1 MKRVQHHL
9 DMPAGGRDD
18 AGFTLIEILVA
29 LIILSLAIVATVG
42 AMATLSSTSGLT
54 RLNANVNA
62 TARSTTE
69 TLLATSYSSCT
80 TSGFPGAYQ
89 NAIPAPTITDPA
101 ANPPQ
106 KATIVAITDATGAT
120 TLWTPG
126 GGVTCSLPNH
136 PDPGTQLIK
145 IQVATQDG
153 SVTGTYWVVK
163 SGAPRSA
170 SQTVPTV
177 TTQPTTASQTVNS
190 SNTDTI
196 TVTGTGTT
204 TPTGTV
210 HFYVCGPD
218 ASAQDCTLSS
228 DNLTDLGTVNLPTCN
243 GCTSV
248 TATSSG
254 YTATSAGTYC
264 FLGAYQGDGNYQ
276 ATSDGTSANECY
288 SVSASAVQ
296 KLLLLATSGDKQ
308 LQLQG
313 GHSLLT
319 VTGTLMVDS
328 TANGAVNLGAPLDLT
343 ATGGYGTAGTAATTC
358 SGAGC
363 TGITWTKTATVT
375 DPLQLPAPS
384 VPQNNGSCT
393 HSGTVTTCTPG
404 LYTKDPAVKGPA
416 LCPPG
421 TTSVVLQSGTFVFQA
436 GLTVQCNVSVTGSG
450 VLLYVSGGA
459 MQLDSTASVSLSPLS
474 TTGTYA
480 NVAVF
485 MSAADTQQLQ
495 LWTGTLASGITG
507 IVYGPSTPVIVNNGG
522 AGILSLKQVIA
533 STFVLADHATV
544 AITG

>member
-1 MKRVQHHL
+1 
-9 DMPAGGRDD
+9 MPAGGRDD

-42 AMATLSSTSGLT
+42 AMATLSSTSGLA
-54 RLNANVNA
+54 RLNANVDA
-62 TARSTTE
+62 TARTTTE
-69 TLLATSYSSCT
+69 TLLATPYSSCT

-89 NAIPAPTITDPA
+89 SAIPAPTISDPA

-106 KATIVAITDATGAT
+106 KATIVAITDASGAT

-126 GGVTCSLPNH
+126 GGVTCSLPSH

-153 SVTGTYWVVK
+153 SVIGTYWVVK

-170 SQTVPTV
+170 SQPVPTV
-177 TTQPTTASQTVNS
+177 TTHPTTASQTVNS

-228 DNLTDLGTVNLPTCN
+228 ANRTDLGTVTLPTCN

-248 TATSSG
+248 SATSSG

-276 ATSDGTSANECY
+276 AASDGTASNECY

-296 KLLLLATSGDKQ
+296 KLLLLATSGTNQ

-313 GHSLLT
+313 GHSVLT
-319 VTGTLMVDS
+319 VTGPLMVDS
-328 TANGAVNLGAPLDLT
+328 TTNGAVSLGAPLDLT
-343 ATGGYGTAGTAATTC
+343 ATGYNTAGTAASTC

-363 TGITWTKTATVT
+363 AGITWTKTATVA

-384 VPQNNGSCT
+384 APQNNGTCT

-404 LYTKDPAVKGPA
+404 LYTTDPAVKGAA
-416 LCPPG
+416 LCPAG
-421 TTSVVLQSGTFVFQA
+421 TTSVVFQGGTYVFQA

-450 VLLYVSGGA
+450 VLFYVSGGA
-459 MQLDSTASVSLSPLS
+459 VQFNTTGSLSLSPLS
-474 TTGTYA
+474 STGTYA
-480 NVAVF
+480 DVAIFVD
-485 MSAADTQQLQ
+485 ANDTQPLQ
-495 LWTGTLASGITG
+495 LWTGTLASGVSG
-507 IVYGPSTPVIVNNGG
+507 IIYGPRTPLKVNSGG
-522 AGILSLKQVIA
+522 AGVLSLKQVIT
-533 STFVLADHATV
+533 STFVQVDHTTV